1 MAQRMC
7 KHQVFLQNWR
17 FALNSQ
23 CHTFPW
29 IGNKHLAILDKCS
42 KIGKTFKSKG
52 EKCNFNDHFI
62 SDRIWSFLIAMT
74 PGRCHFATRSLI
86 YINRKTE
93 NLYVIINTRYLLTC
107 QSWILLRVVLQI
119 MRLARRGVLPN
130 YLWQVV
136 VNFTT

>member
-7 KHQVFLQNWR
+7 KHQVFVNSHSQFCIEIECLKHFKKLEVFTELAMPYVSLNRQQAFGHFGQNVR
-17 FALNSQ
+17 KL
-23 CHTFPW
+23 
-29 IGNKHLAILDKCS
+29 
-42 KIGKTFKSKG
+42 
-52 EKCNFNDHFI
+52 ENDHFI
-62 SDRIWSFLIAMT
+62 SDRIWSFFIAMT

-119 MRLARRGVLPN
+119 MRLRDAECCQII
-130 YLWQVV
+130 YDKWW
-136 VNFTT
+136 